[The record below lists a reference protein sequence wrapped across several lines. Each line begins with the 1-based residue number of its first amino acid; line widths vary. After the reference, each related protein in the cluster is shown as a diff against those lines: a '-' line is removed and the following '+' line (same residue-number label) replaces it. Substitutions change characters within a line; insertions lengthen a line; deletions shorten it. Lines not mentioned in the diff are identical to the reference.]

1 MTRVGRVH
9 SRLLEAFLLARTLLA
24 FARGPVEGLLL
35 DPHFALIFFAFALNA
50 HITLLGR
57 RIGNGPSNRRVTCPR
72 PSGKLS
78 FDDCERRADPTP
90 AFPAPP
96 PPSPLPAFPP
106 ASYAR

>member
-1 MTRVGRVH
+1 MTGFGRVH
-9 SRLLEAFLLARTLLA
+9 SRLLKGFLLARTLLA
-24 FARGPVEGLLL
+24 FARGRVEGLLL

-90 AFPAPP
+90 AFPGAPRTWR
-96 PPSPLPAFPP
+96 LRAF
-106 ASYAR
+106 A